1 MDKHLGC
8 LANKILEMILKMKQR
23 IKNLQKMHKALQ
35 SRNDI
40 DYTCQEKVEE
50 ELQALE
56 IALMPNTRTRRQQ
69 KKEQRGTS
77 HSGQKQHK

>member
-1 MDKHLGC
+1 
-8 LANKILEMILKMKQR
+8 
-23 IKNLQKMHKALQ
+23 MHKALQ

-69 KKEQRGTS
+69 KKRTKRHFSQRPETA
-77 HSGQKQHK
+77 QIKQLSTELVRNRNEKKTTV